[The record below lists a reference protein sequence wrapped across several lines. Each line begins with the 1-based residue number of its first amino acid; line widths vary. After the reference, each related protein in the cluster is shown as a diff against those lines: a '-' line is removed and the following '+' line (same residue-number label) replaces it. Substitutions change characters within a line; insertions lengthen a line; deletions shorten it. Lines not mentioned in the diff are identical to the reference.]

1 MHNSLKLFRNTNK
14 ESLFAQVENFM
25 ATSNV
30 SGMSISIELD
40 GNEIVAL
47 LGYVDGNEANLTYK
61 LVSKEI
67 GQLSVQTDSETQDII
82 NNVANEMGSFVC
94 QSVVYNEGLL
104 SIAFLIAN

>member
-1 MHNSLKLFRNTNK
+1 MHNSLKLFRDTNK
-14 ESLFAQVENFM
+14 ENLFAQVENFI
-25 ATSNV
+25 ASQNL
-30 SGMSISIELD
+30 SGMSISIEHD

-67 GQLSVQTDSETQDII
+67 GQLSVQSDTVTQDII